1 MNVSNNV
8 ILCYAYEGF
17 IYFADDDDAM
27 DQDSSDNSSVDLL
40 SDSGLAEE
48 DIVSGVEKFSL
59 NVPSEVSIKKDFKCT
74 T

>member
-1 MNVSNNV
+1 
-8 ILCYAYEGF
+8 
-17 IYFADDDDAM
+17 M

-48 DIVSGVEKFSL
+48 DIVPAVEKFSL
-59 NVPSEVSIKKDFKCT
+59 NVPSEVNIEKDFFCT